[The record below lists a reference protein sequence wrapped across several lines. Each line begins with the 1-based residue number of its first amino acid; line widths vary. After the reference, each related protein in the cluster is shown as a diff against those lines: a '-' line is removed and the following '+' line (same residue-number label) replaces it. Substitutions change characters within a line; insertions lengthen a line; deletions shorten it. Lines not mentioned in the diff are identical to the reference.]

1 MVSFNVKL
9 LLTKVPFEKTV
20 EIILERIYQRKE
32 KNTLIS
38 KEEMKRL
45 LTLCTKICILLTV
58 IQFTDGVTTGTSL
71 AWNIYGQT

>member
-38 KEEMKRL
+38 KEEMK
-45 LTLCTKICILLTV
+45 
-58 IQFTDGVTTGTSL
+58 
-71 AWNIYGQT
+71 